1 MTSFSQLDKATH
13 DEYACTF
20 AALILSDEGVD
31 ITGDK
36 IKKLVE
42 VSGNKVES
50 YWPALFAK
58 ALQGRKL
65 TELLAGGASAQPA
78 ATTTTTETKAAA
90 PAKQEAKKEEKKEEE
105 PDVGLGGGLFGD
117 DEDY

>member
-13 DEYACTF
+13 DEYACVF

-42 VSGNKVES
+42 ASGNKVES
-50 YWPALFAK
+50 YWPGLFAK
-58 ALQGRKL
+58 AFQGRKL
-65 TELLAGGASAQPA
+65 SDLLAGGAPAQTA
-78 ATTTTTETKAAA
+78 APTGAAETKG
-90 PAKQEAKKEEKKEEE
+90 K
-105 PDVGLGGGLFGD
+105 
-117 DEDY
+117 

>member
-1 MTSFSQLDKATH
+1 MTAVAFSQLDKVTH

-20 AALILSDEGVD
+20 AALILSDEGVE

-42 VSGNKVES
+42 ASGNKVES

-58 ALQGRKL
+58 ALSGRKL
-65 TELLAGGASAQPA
+65 TDLLSGGGAPAQSAAPTA
-78 ATTTTTETKAAA
+78 AAETKG
-90 PAKQEAKKEEKKEEE
+90 KEIY
-105 PDVGLGGGLFGD
+105 G
-117 DEDY
+117 